1 MAQYFDKIA
10 KSRQS
15 ASMQSLAV
23 AVADASQRGHMAD
36 VQLHLCLELFIGTA
50 EEGLR
55 GKRKEK

>member
-1 MAQYFDKIA
+1 
-10 KSRQS
+10 
-15 ASMQSLAV
+15 MQSLDG

-55 GKRKEK
+55 GEERAKEK